1 MHHWDQRP
9 GLCARSLV
17 SRADAVTRPLLLSP
31 VRQKHR
37 LDGVSHGALAVAAA
51 AHGDRADGIA
61 QLSAAQMSVVFP
73 VRLRRVNWNVARS
86 TAMSS
91 RPTTSVVEGPAG
103 MSVGK

>member
-1 MHHWDQRP
+1 VKLEEPLRF
-9 GLCARSLV
+9 ARSLV
-17 SRADAVTRPLLLSP
+17 WRADAVTRPLLLSP

-37 LDGVSHGALAVAAA
+37 LDGVSHGALRLAAA
-51 AHGDRADGIA
+51 AYGDRADGIA
-61 QLSAAQMSVVFP
+61 QCSTAQMSVVFP